1 MRRKRIMKGTAI
13 GLTALMVMSGAVN
26 PALAGEAATEST
38 SEVHF
43 PDVYTEDLIV
53 PDTNADEVEAKV
65 KALVNAMTEE
75 EKFSFLEVQA
85 WAMLQMPEIF
95 RECRGLEFRKC

>member
-53 PDTNADEVEAKV
+53 PDTP
-65 KALVNAMTEE
+65 M
-75 EKFSFLEVQA
+75 
-85 WAMLQMPEIF
+85 QMKLKRRLRRWLMP
-95 RECRGLEFRKC
+95 